1 MRSEQEVNIA
11 IERYADMILRLCVV
25 SLKNRSDAEDVFQIV
40 FLKYAFRDKPFDSPE
55 HEKAWLIRVASNACK
70 DLLKNYFRR
79 NTVSLEELG
88 EYAPEMNPD
97 RYRVLEALWA
107 LPRQYRNVLYLHY
120 YEGYSAPEIAKI
132 LNRNTNTIYTHLHRG
147 KELLRQA
154 LGGDMDG

>member
-1 MRSEQEVNIA
+1 
-11 IERYADMILRLCVV
+11 
-25 SLKNRSDAEDVFQIV
+25 
-40 FLKYAFRDKPFDSPE
+40 
-55 HEKAWLIRVASNACK
+55 
-70 DLLKNYFRR
+70 
-79 NTVSLEELG
+79 
-88 EYAPEMNPD
+88 MNPD